1 MPTEPEVTIRNKQ
14 AVRRFN
20 HEVIEEGSASAF
32 AELMADG
39 FVNQTAAPGMPRG
52 ADGMHKMFS
61 EILRPALPDMK
72 VEIHDQIAEGDKVVT
87 RKSITG
93 THLGSLLGIP
103 ATGRQVTI
111 SVIDIVRLRDGQ
123 YLEHW
128 GSNNLPSVLA
138 QLREG

>member
-1 MPTEPEVTIRNKQ
+1 MQ
-14 AVRRFN
+14 
-20 HEVIEEGSASAF
+20 
-32 AELMADG
+32 
-39 FVNQTAAPGMPRG
+39 
-52 ADGMHKMFS
+52 KMFS

-72 VEIHDQIAEGDKVVT
+72 VEIHDQIAEGDRVVT

-93 THLGSLLGIP
+93 THLGSFLGVP
-103 ATGRQVTI
+103 ATGRRVTI

-128 GSNNLPSVLA
+128 GSNNLSSVVA

>member
-1 MPTEPEVTIRNKQ
+1 
-14 AVRRFN
+14 
-20 HEVIEEGSASAF
+20 
-32 AELMADG
+32 
-39 FVNQTAAPGMPRG
+39 
-52 ADGMHKMFS
+52 MHKMFS

-87 RKSITG
+87 RKDITG
-93 THLGSLLGIP
+93 THLGSFLGVP
-103 ATGRQVTI
+103 ATGRRVTI

-128 GSNNLPSVLA
+128 RSNNLPGVLA